1 MNGNSGKTK
10 TIIWVTLLLLVVV
23 LGIGYAAIST
33 IQLRIEGSASADPN
47 QTNFKVEFTGSPTV
61 STPSNVEATINPSNK
76 LLATMNVTGLTSKGD
91 KETATFTIQ
100 NLSEDLSAQLTV
112 GIENSNEEYYKVTY
126 DLKKG
131 TLTAGETTTIEV
143 TIELIKTP
151 IEDIPETNI
160 GVTLTATPTQPN
172 E

>member
-76 LLATMNVTGLTSKGD
+76 LLATMNVTGLHQKSYRFPHSRTDAAHCTMPHVLHCSD
-91 KETATFTIQ
+91 KR
-100 NLSEDLSAQLTV
+100 LS
-112 GIENSNEEYYKVTY
+112 
-126 DLKKG
+126 
-131 TLTAGETTTIEV
+131 
-143 TIELIKTP
+143 
-151 IEDIPETNI
+151 
-160 GVTLTATPTQPN
+160 
-172 E
+172 

>member
-1 MNGNSGKTK
+1 
-10 TIIWVTLLLLVVV
+10 
-23 LGIGYAAIST
+23 
-33 IQLRIEGSASADPN
+33 
-47 QTNFKVEFTGSPTV
+47 
-61 STPSNVEATINPSNK
+61 
-76 LLATMNVTGLTSKGD
+76 MNVTGLTSKGD

-151 IEDIPETNI
+151 IDATQETDAVVAI
-160 GVTLTATPTQPN
+160 SADPVQPT